1 MQAVKIT
8 LADNGV
14 IKTVVDDNINA
25 GGESYESTIVYD
37 FSDQISKIKFIE
49 DLCIDIGLS
58 FGNSKS
64 KNQIK
69 IIESWGVDYIP
80 NDKDKNEKIEAI
92 KSDLKKLSG
101 GKLTVNEQLTN

>member
-1 MQAVKIT
+1 MQTVNIT

-25 GGESYESTIVYD
+25 GGESYESAVVYD
-37 FSDQISKIKFIE
+37 FTDQPSKIKFIE
-49 DLCIDIGLS
+49 DLCIDIGLT

-69 IIESWGVDYIP
+69 IIETWGNDYIP
-80 NDKDKNEKIEAI
+80 TEKDKHEKIEAI
-92 KSDLKKLSG
+92 KSELKKLSD
-101 GKLTVNEQLTN
+101 GKLTVNEVPTN

>member
-1 MQAVKIT
+1 MQTVKIT

-25 GGESYESTIVYD
+25 GGESYESTVVYD
-37 FSDQISKIKFIE
+37 FADQPSKIRFIQ

-69 IIESWGVDYIP
+69 IIETWGADYIP
-80 NDKDKNEKIEAI
+80 NDKDKTEKIEAL
-92 KSDLKKLSG
+92 KTDLKKLSG
-101 GKLTVNEQLTN
+101 GKLTINEQPTN

>member
-1 MQAVKIT
+1 MQTVKIT

-25 GGESYESTIVYD
+25 GGESYESTVVYD
-37 FSDQISKIKFIE
+37 FTDQISKIKFIE

-58 FGNSKS
+58 FGNSKC

-69 IIESWGVDYIP
+69 IIETWGNDYIP
-80 NDKDKNEKIEAI
+80 NDKDKNEKIEAL

-101 GKLTVNEQLTN
+101 GKLIVNEQPTN

>member
-1 MQAVKIT
+1 MQTVKIT

-14 IKTVVDDNINA
+14 IKTVLDDNINA
-25 GGESYESTIVYD
+25 GGESYESTVVYD
-37 FSDQISKIKFIE
+37 FGDQISKIKFIE

-69 IIESWGVDYIP
+69 IIETWGVDYIP
-80 NDKDKNEKIEAI
+80 TNKDKTEKIEAL
-92 KSDLKKLSG
+92 KSDLKRLLG
-101 GKLTVNEQLTN
+101 GKLTLNE